1 MSAGL
6 VARNLGN
13 VVYVACIVVQFVY
26 VVQHVRAVRIAM
38 TTLRNPNPRLGR
50 RKGNPRRDAVLE
62 TAKNAG
68 LLAGANGRIAAR
80 IRRHLVNAAK
90 ARSGIKSDTELLE
103 YALARVALEDDFGQK
118 LIARQ
123 GRVPRDVDLEF

>member
-1 MSAGL
+1 
-6 VARNLGN
+6 
-13 VVYVACIVVQFVY
+13 
-26 VVQHVRAVRIAM
+26 M
-38 TTLRNPNPRLGR
+38 TTSRNPNPRSVR
-50 RKGNPRRDAVLE
+50 RKVNPRRDAILE
-62 TAKNAG
+62 TAKNTG
-68 LLAGANGRIAAR
+68 LLAGASGRIAGR
-80 IRRHLVNAAK
+80 IRKHLVNAAK